1 LAQAITASLRMLI
14 RTAREV
20 GGDRCQVAG
29 NLSLTWMDE
38 PGSSSAA
45 DRVRKT
51 FDQHFPEQG
60 GEKPMSAYEY
70 YDHDKLKA
78 GA

>member
-1 LAQAITASLRMLI
+1 MLI

-20 GGDRCQVAG
+20 GGDRCLVAG
-29 NLSLTWMDE
+29 NLSLTWTNE
-38 PGSSSAA
+38 PGSPSAA

-60 GEKPMSAYEY
+60 GEELMPAYEY
-70 YDHDKLKA
+70 YDHDKLQA